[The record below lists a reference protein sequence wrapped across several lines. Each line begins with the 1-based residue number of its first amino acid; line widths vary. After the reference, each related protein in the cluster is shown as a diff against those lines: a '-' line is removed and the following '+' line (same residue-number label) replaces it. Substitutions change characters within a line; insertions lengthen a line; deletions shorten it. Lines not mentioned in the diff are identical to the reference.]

1 MKIVDSILKMN
12 DKVLHFIACL
22 VLTMTVGEIGALS
35 AALTKE
41 GADWL
46 YKKNCNVGS
55 GWDWGDILADTAG
68 IMLGSLIRRMFLHY

>member
-46 YKKNCNVGS
+46 YKKTVMWVQDGT
-55 GWDWGDILADTAG
+55 GEIFL
-68 IMLGSLIRRMFLHY
+68 LIRPVSCSEAL